1 MTDPSTAQ
9 LALLSGAAFAAGAV
23 NAVAG
28 GGSLVSF
35 PALLAVGYPSVAA
48 NVTNMIAVTP
58 GYASGSTA
66 YHAELRG
73 QGRRLR
79 DLALVTAAGTAVGIA
94 ILLVA
99 PAGAFEAV
107 VPFLVLLACALL
119 AVQPV
124 LARVVTRRA
133 HAGHGLRG
141 ATFAAAIYGGYFGA
155 GLGIMLLAVLEAF
168 LEDDLQRLNALKG
181 VLSLVVALVAGV
193 LVAALGP
200 VAWIPALLMAAANA
214 VGGWVGGRT
223 ARRLPA
229 TALRWGIVAFG
240 VAVAVVLLAT

>member
-1 MTDPSTAQ
+1 MTDPSAAQ
-9 LALLSGAAFAAGAV
+9 LALLGGAAFAAGAV

-28 GGSLVSF
+28 GGSLISF

-58 GYASGSTA
+58 GYASGSAA
-66 YHAELRG
+66 YRAELRG
-73 QGRRLR
+73 QGGRIR
-79 DLALVTAAGTAVGIA
+79 ALVLTTAVGTATGTA
-94 ILLVA
+94 ILLLA
-99 PAGAFEAV
+99 PSGAFDAV

-124 LARVVTRRA
+124 LAKVVTRRR

-141 ATFAAAIYGGYFGA
+141 AVFAGAIYGGYFGA
-155 GLGIMLLAVLEAF
+155 GLGIMLLAILEAF

-181 VLSLVVALVAGV
+181 LLSLVVAVVSASLVAV
-193 LVAALGP
+193 FGP
-200 VAWIPALLMAAANA
+200 VAWGPALLMAAASVA
-214 VGGWVGGRT
+214 GGWVGARG

-229 TALRWGIVAFG
+229 AVLRWGVVAFG
-240 VAVAVVLLAT
+240 VAVAIALLVR